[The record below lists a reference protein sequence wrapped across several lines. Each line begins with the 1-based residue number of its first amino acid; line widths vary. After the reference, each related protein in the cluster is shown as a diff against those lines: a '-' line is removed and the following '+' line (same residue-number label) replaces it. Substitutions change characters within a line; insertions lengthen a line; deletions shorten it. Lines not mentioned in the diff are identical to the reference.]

1 MSTSLNAKPVRL
13 LMHDMAKSF
22 GLKPGDVFARPQA
35 VQWFKQHYPNVKE
48 GTVLAHLIRLSTN
61 VPTRHQY
68 SPKQDG
74 SDDLLFKVDASH
86 FRLYAPGK
94 DPAPVAPAAALPQS
108 DDTGDMEDP
117 GEPIVGSSE
126 FAYEHDLRDYLAR
139 NLHLVHP
146 GLKLYEEDG
155 ISGVE
160 FPVGGRF
167 IDILAVDDGGNYVVV
182 ELKVSKGYDRTVG
195 QLLRYIGWIKKHHAE
210 ATKTVRGVI
219 VAKAITDDLRLACAD
234 LPQIALYEYSL
245 SVSLKAV
252 VI

>member
-61 VPTRHQY
+61 VPTRPQY

-94 DPAPVAPAAALPQS
+94 DPTPVAPAAALPQS

-126 FAYEHDLRDYLAR
+126 FAYEHDLRDSSPATFTWCTLDSSCMRRTASAASSSR
-139 NLHLVHP
+139 WAAGSLTSLQ
-146 GLKLYEEDG
+146 
-155 ISGVE
+155 SM
-160 FPVGGRF
+160 
-167 IDILAVDDGGNYVVV
+167 
-182 ELKVSKGYDRTVG
+182 TVG
-195 QLLRYIGWIKKHHAE
+195 TTW
-210 ATKTVRGVI
+210 
-219 VAKAITDDLRLACAD
+219 
-234 LPQIALYEYSL
+234 S
-245 SVSLKAV
+245 SS
-252 VI
+252 

>member
-1 MSTSLNAKPVRL
+1 MSTALNSKPVRL
-13 LMHDMAKSF
+13 LMHDMAKALA
-22 GLKPGDVFARPQA
+22 LKPGDVFARPQA

-61 VPTRHQY
+61 VQTRHQY
-68 SPKQDG
+68 SAKQDG
-74 SDDLLFKVDASH
+74 SDDLLFKVDSSH
-86 FRLYAPGK
+86 FRLYEPGK
-94 DPAPVAPAAALPQS
+94 DPAPVPPPSAAPLS
-108 DDTGDMEDP
+108 DEPSGAEEDQD
-117 GEPIVGSSE
+117 PIAGSSE

-139 NLHLVHP
+139 NLHLVQP

-155 ISGVE
+155 ITGVE

-167 IDILAVDDGGNYVVV
+167 IDILAVDSTGNYVVI

-210 ATKTVRGVI
+210 TGKAVRGAI
-219 VAKAITDDLRLACAD
+219 VAKTITDDLRLACAD
-234 LPQIALYEYSL
+234 LPQLALYEYSL

-252 VI
+252 PV